1 VRITLEMFMTRK
13 EIINKLESIESSVK
27 EIKVFLSQNSVAATP
42 EKSPL
47 TVVPDFQMAYT
58 LEDLYREFGS
68 KKSLAQRLKTALQKR
83 NVNTLE
89 EFLSL
94 TPGELLDLENVGYDT
109 LLRTKKAL
117 SRLGIA
123 W

>member
-1 VRITLEMFMTRK
+1 MTRK
-13 EIINKLESIESSVK
+13 ELIEKLQNIEKDVK
-27 EIKVFLSQNSVAATP
+27 EIKEYLSQNEAGSDKHVYFPLAA
-42 EKSPL
+42 EL
-47 TVVPDFQMAYT
+47 DFKLDYT
-58 LEDLYREFGS
+58 LDDLYREFGS
-68 KKSLAQRLKTALQKR
+68 KVSLARRLKTALQKR
-83 NVNTLE
+83 NINTLE

-94 TPGELLDLENVGYDT
+94 SPGELLDLENVGYDT

>member
-1 VRITLEMFMTRK
+1 MTRK
-13 EIINKLESIESSVK
+13 EFIDKLQNIEKEVK
-27 EIKVFLSQNSVAATP
+27 EIRDYLSQSESETVTLVD
-42 EKSPL
+42 SPL
-47 TVVPDFQMAYT
+47 VIEPDFKLGYT

-68 KKSLAQRLKTALQKR
+68 KVSLARRLKFALQKR
-83 NVNTLE
+83 NINTLE

-117 SRLGIA
+117 NRLWIA